1 MEADCV
7 VDLIAVNPTCGPMPM
22 KIGTVVV
29 EEVHTS
35 LFTVGVHKE
44 ISKSLLNTMKSVTG
58 MDWPN
63 VCQIK
68 SKDNI
73 SLMWFDHTHV
83 AIMGVTPT
91 PQLEKI
97 AAVTDVSDAWLI
109 IDIDGVDARKVL
121 SRVTPTDMREEHFKI
136 GTTQRGDL
144 MHMQASI
151 SCIAEHRF
159 RIMVF
164 RSMAQ
169 TLLHELTIAMKSV
182 AARTREA

>member
-1 MEADCV
+1 M
-7 VDLIAVNPTCGPMPM
+7 VDLTAVNPMRGAISL
-22 KIGTVVV
+22 KIGTVAV
-29 EEVHTS
+29 EEVQTS

-44 ISKSLLNTMKSVTG
+44 ISKKLLNTMKSVTG

-83 AIMGVTPT
+83 AIMGVKPT
-91 PQLEKI
+91 LQLKKI

-109 IDIDGVDARKVL
+109 IDIDGIDARKVL
-121 SRVTPTDMREEHFKI
+121 SRVTPTDMREQSFKT
-136 GTTQRGDL
+136 GMTQRGDL

-151 SCIAEHRF
+151 SCIEEHRF

-169 TLLHELTIAMKSV
+169 TLVHELTIAMKSV

>member
-1 MEADCV
+1 M
-7 VDLIAVNPTCGPMPM
+7 VDLIAVSPVRGVMPL

-29 EEVHTS
+29 EEVQTS
-35 LFTVGVHKE
+35 LFTVGAPKVL
-44 ISKSLLNTMKSVTG
+44 SKNLLKMVKSMTG

-63 VCQIK
+63 ICQIK
-68 SKDNI
+68 SKDTI
-73 SLMWFDHTHV
+73 SLMWFDHAHV

-91 PQLEKI
+91 PQLKKI

-109 IDIDGVDARKVL
+109 VDIDGIDARKVL
-121 SRVTPTDMREEHFKI
+121 SRVTPTDMRRKRFKT
-136 GTTQRGDL
+136 GMTQRGDL

-169 TLLHELTIAMKSV
+169 TLVHELTVAMKSV